1 MAVKAF
7 ILIETLPG
15 KNVKNVRSDIIKI
28 KGVKFADYVTG
39 PYDVVAHIEAKDMKG
54 INEIVV
60 DKLQSIRGV
69 AKTTTLVSL
78 S

>member
-1 MAVKAF
+1 MAVKAY

-15 KNVKNVRSDIIKI
+15 KNVKNVRGNILRV

-39 PYDVVAHIEAKDMKG
+39 PFDVVAQIEAADMKG

-60 DKLQSIRGV
+60 DKIQAIRGV

>member
-1 MAVKAF
+1 MSVKAY
-7 ILIETLPG
+7 ILIETMPG
-15 KNVKNVRSDIIKI
+15 KNVKNVRANILKI

-39 PYDVVAHIEAKDMKG
+39 PYDVVAEVEARDMKG

-60 DKLQSIRGV
+60 DKLQALRGV
-69 AKTTTLVSL
+69 SKTTTLVSL